1 MENNNFGQVKISNDV
16 VATIAGLA
24 ALEVEGVE
32 TNTTFTDKILKNENN
47 VILVNENNE
56 ILCLDVYNMLL
67 TNEDNDVLV
76 NENNEYLKL

>member
-32 TNTTFTDKILKNENN
+32 ANTTFTDKILKNNAQIRGIKKE
-47 VILVNENNE
+47 
-56 ILCLDVYNMLL
+56 MLL
-67 TNEDNDVLV
+67 PKILAKVSV
-76 NENNEYLKL
+76 SCK